1 VVEFKIE
8 NSEKPKIAGDFF
20 KRIKTIL
27 QTEGIESDLKVVA
40 ELIAKY
46 FPDYRR
52 ILNELQRYSVS
63 GTIDSGI
70 LVNLGD
76 ESYVELIKNLKAK
89 NFTEVRKWVG
99 KNSDIES
106 TELFRNLYDKAADI
120 LEQTA
125 IPELVLILADY
136 QYKAAFV
143 ADREINTMAALTEI
157 MARLKFK

>member
-1 VVEFKIE
+1 MDIL
-8 NSEKPKIAGDFF
+8 SQEKVQAD
-20 KRIKTIL
+20 
-27 QTEGIESDLKVVA
+27 SKVVA
-40 ELIAKY
+40 ELITKY

-76 ESYVELIKNLKAK
+76 ESYVELIKYMKAK
-89 NFTEVRKWVG
+89 NFTEARKWVG

-106 TELFRNLYDKAADI
+106 TELFRKLYDKAIDI
-120 LEQTA
+120 VEQA
-125 IPELVLILADY
+125 SIPQLVLILAEY

-143 ADREINTMAALTEI
+143 ADREINTMAALTEC
-157 MARLKFK
+157 MAQLKFK